1 MHQAQAILADPKLLK
16 ALQQLVHQAGEAIMQ
31 VYQTADFGI
40 ETKKDDSPVTK
51 ADLDAHYLLVDGL
64 AKLTPHIAIVSEE
77 DPASQIVPQTHNC
90 YWLIDPLDGT
100 KEFIN
105 RNGQFT
111 VNLALIED
119 NAPSFGF
126 VSTPIDQTVY
136 WGGKHLGAWR
146 WRDDSIEPLQ
156 TQAHQ
161 LPKRVVASKSH
172 LNDAT
177 RDFIT
182 NLGPTTL
189 VQAGSSLKLLRIA
202 EGEAD
207 VYPRLAPTCEWDT
220 AAAQAVLEGA
230 GGKVTQVDGSPMR
243 YGKTDVLNP
252 HFVASS

>member
-1 MHQAQAILADPKLLK
+1 MQQAKAILADPKLLK

-31 VYQTADFGI
+31 VYKTADFGI
-40 ETKKDDSPVTK
+40 ETKKDNSPVTK

-77 DPASQIVPQTHNC
+77 DPASQMVPQKHNC

-126 VSTPIDQTVY
+126 VSTPIDQTLY
-136 WGGKHLGAWR
+136 WGGKQLGAWR
-146 WRDDSIEPLQ
+146 LSNGSIEPLQ

-161 LPKRVVASKSH
+161 SPKRVVASKSH

-207 VYPRLAPTCEWDT
+207 IYPRLAPTCEWDT

-230 GGKVTQVDGSPMR
+230 GGKVTQVDGSPME
-243 YGKTDVLNP
+243 YGKVKILNP
-252 HFVASS
+252 HFVATS